1 MDFKSTTLN
10 GRRSSVETVKAYT
23 LRKKSSQ
30 SNMSIGSSNNS
41 FRSTSSSS
49 SKSIKS
55 VVVSPPRLSSKHYG
69 ISSRTNTPDPFS
81 STSQT
86 SWFSPEFNL

>member
-10 GRRSSVETVKAYT
+10 RRRSSVETVKAYT

-30 SNMSIGSSNNS
+30 SNMSIGSSKNS

-55 VVVSPPRLSSKHYG
+55 VVVSPPRMSSKHYG
-69 ISSRTNTPDPFS
+69 VSWTNTPDPFS